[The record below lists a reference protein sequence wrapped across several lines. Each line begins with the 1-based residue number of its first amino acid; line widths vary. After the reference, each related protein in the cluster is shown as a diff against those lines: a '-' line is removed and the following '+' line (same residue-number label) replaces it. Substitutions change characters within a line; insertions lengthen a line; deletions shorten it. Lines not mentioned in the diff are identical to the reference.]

1 MGWHFPD
8 CLFYLCVCLALWD
21 SELLP
26 RCLFVSAFLVFKLSN
41 TVLGSG
47 DSFEGAGNL
56 TPLPLG
62 AACTWIW
69 VVPSRG
75 CIYLGVR
82 VWRLGETG
90 VRGRSRDCV
99 GLKPGEPAGA
109 CIWGLR
115 PLELEDFPILGGLP
129 GPVHKSELVPRL
141 AFSCFLAMFVPAF
154 LEKVACAFTMLTI
167 LYRTIQPFSCALQVR
182 AIFFPFPQWKPCPLT
197 DWDSCSKSQDGHI
210 FSFHSVKEEAKSFAW
225 HLHRVSSPSHLPP
238 ERHLSPSHS
247 PRLGAMPGS
256 ASLGVRMR
264 TLSSG
269 DGHGS

>member
-1 MGWHFPD
+1 MLGCRPERSSYKVILRLYRQPEPLGQPGAPPTTGQRAPLQAVLSWQCPWLCIPGYLVGWHFPG

-99 GLKPGEPAGA
+99 DLKPGEPAGA

-129 GPVHKSELVPRL
+129 GPVHK
-141 AFSCFLAMFVPAF
+141 
-154 LEKVACAFTMLTI
+154 
-167 LYRTIQPFSCALQVR
+167 
-182 AIFFPFPQWKPCPLT
+182 
-197 DWDSCSKSQDGHI
+197 
-210 FSFHSVKEEAKSFAW
+210 
-225 HLHRVSSPSHLPP
+225 
-238 ERHLSPSHS
+238 
-247 PRLGAMPGS
+247 
-256 ASLGVRMR
+256 
-264 TLSSG
+264 
-269 DGHGS
+269 